1 MSVNLSG
8 LIALQCDAAVSHVQT
23 VLLFLDDGNGEADH
37 IPSSV
42 SDANRDCRLV

>member
-1 MSVNLSG
+1 
-8 LIALQCDAAVSHVQT
+8 
-23 VLLFLDDGNGEADH
+23 LDDGNGEADH